1 MNKIL
6 QLLGLAMRAGKVI
19 SGEELVIQEIRS
31 GRAQLVFLSTDAARN
46 VEKKVTD
53 KCSYYNV
60 PLYRYG
66 TRRELGAAIGKE
78 ERVVIAIL
86 DKGFTRSFQKLLS
99 N

>member
-6 QLLGLAMRAGKVI
+6 QLLGLATRAGKVI

-31 GRAQLVFLSTDAARN
+31 GRARLVFLATDAAKN
-46 VEKKVTD
+46 AEKKVTD
-53 KCSYYNV
+53 KCSSYGV
-60 PLYRYG
+60 PLIRYG
-66 TRRELGAAIGKE
+66 TRGELGAAIGKE

-86 DKGFTRSFQKLLS
+86 DEGFARSFRKLLS